1 MKAVFA
7 YLNGDC
13 VADIVAVLRIAGL
26 TQLTVVTVGASLWP
40 MTAAAR
46 AHLPQLGGPTFADVK
61 LEVICPDTDV
71 PRVIDAIRAH
81 AAAYHEG
88 TACAYVVPLDAIVAL
103 HVPDTAAPTS
113 P

>member
-26 TQLTVVTVGASLWP
+26 TQLTVVTVSASLWP
-40 MTAAAR
+40 MTASAR
-46 AHLPQLGGPTFADVK
+46 SHLPELGRPTFADVK

-81 AAAYHEG
+81 AGAHHDG
-88 TACAYVVPLDAIVAL
+88 TACAYVLPLDDVIAL
-103 HVPDTAAPTS
+103 HAPDAALSTP